1 MAHDPHE
8 ILEQLAKDVEAAVHA
23 MYRGEVRQ
31 ATTRAR
37 TGQLVASA
45 KAALG
50 QAMGGGVPARPSAA
64 AAASPS
70 ANVGAPVVAGAVAGW
85 TADEANA
92 VMRCITGWLPMGS
105 PQTTLPETKC
115 VAAGKMLVPTWGER
129 EAARAAVRRLG

>member
-8 ILEQLAKDVEAAVHA
+8 VLEQLAKDVEAAVHA

-31 ATTRAR
+31 ATTRAK

-45 KAALG
+45 KAALA
-50 QAMGGGVPARPSAA
+50 QAAAGGVPPRPSAA
-64 AAASPS
+64 AVSPS
-70 ANVGAPVVAGAVAGW
+70 TNVGAPVVAGSVAGW
-85 TADEANA
+85 TPDEANA